1 MTNQKSP
8 IITET
13 LEIQAREALAK
24 GKFRQAKDAFKALYK
39 KDKVKYLPELLQCYL
54 GLGQEMIQN
63 GQLSDAT
70 QIIENI
76 RALSRDGSEVS
87 LEIAIAMKRRDYET
101 IASIYGRLVS
111 QKKTCQASRKCQRWP
126 MRSLSHFRNFPP

>member
-24 GKFRQAKDAFKALYK
+24 GKFRQAKDAFKDLYK

-87 LEIAIAMKRRDYET
+87 LEIAIAMKISPSVAT
-101 IASIYGRLVS
+101 
-111 QKKTCQASRKCQRWP
+111 
-126 MRSLSHFRNFPP
+126 